1 MKKEE
6 IVASTESKSTMEKT
20 AKWAAIV
27 GAVATIVSEIVEVI
41 GKAKE

>member
-6 IVASTESKSTMEKT
+6 IVTSTEKKSTLEKT
-20 AKWAAIV
+20 AKWATIV
-27 GAVATIVSEIVEVI
+27 VSVATIVSEIVEVI